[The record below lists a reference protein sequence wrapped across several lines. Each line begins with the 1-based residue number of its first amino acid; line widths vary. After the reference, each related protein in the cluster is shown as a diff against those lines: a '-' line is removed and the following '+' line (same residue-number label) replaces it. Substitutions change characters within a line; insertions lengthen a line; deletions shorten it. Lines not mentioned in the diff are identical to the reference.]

1 MKSLKIFNTISSKLM
16 LRFITIILVTLFVLG
31 VSLSY
36 LFQNYYYNHQEEI
49 FIEQGQEIANLVQQ
63 SIYEG
68 NYDEALSF
76 LKGSQRFFEGN
87 VWIVNSR
94 GLVLATTKHEELQ
107 GIRLEEIE
115 MKQVFDGQ
123 VIKKSGYSD
132 YFDESVLFVAVPIIV
147 EEEVLG
153 AVFVYS
159 PLAGIS
165 ETLDD
170 LKRLIIYA
178 ALIAISLTFILSF
191 TLTRS
196 FTKPLR
202 KMKQIAVDM
211 AHGQFSERLGVTTDD
226 EVGQLAHSF
235 NYLADTLQET
245 IYSLQKKEEQQRRF
259 VADVSHELRTPLT
272 SIQGFVK
279 ALRDG
284 VYDSEVDK
292 SEYYSIVLGEVE
304 RLIRLVNDLLGLSQ
318 IELEQIKMEIEA
330 LDLSYLINISIK
342 NLQPKIAEKDLNIIA
357 DLPKELSLVLAD
369 RDKIEQVLINLISNA
384 IDFTPVGKE
393 IRIFAQEEERKVKVA
408 IEDQGPGIPSEDLE
422 NIWNRFHKVD
432 KSRTRSKGG
441 TGLGLSIVREIIKQH
456 DGEVWVDSVEGEG
469 SRFGFSLIKANEEA
483 VRSF

>member
-1 MKSLKIFNTISSKLM
+1 M
-16 LRFITIILVTLFVLG
+16 LRFITIILVTLFILG
-31 VSLSY
+31 ASLSY
-36 LFQNYYYNHQEEI
+36 LFQNYYYSNQEET
-49 FIEQGQEIANLVQQ
+49 FIEQGQEIANLVQK

-76 LKGSQRFFEGN
+76 LRSSQRFFEGN

-94 GLVLATTKHEELQ
+94 GLVLATSKHEELQ
-107 GIRLEEIE
+107 GIRLEEPE
-115 MKQVFDGQ
+115 MRRVFDGQ
-123 VIKKSGYSD
+123 VIKKSGHSD
-132 YFDESVLFVAVPIIV
+132 YFDESVLFVAVPIVID
-147 EEEVLG
+147 EEVLG

-165 ETLDD
+165 TTLDD
-170 LKRLIIYA
+170 LRRLIIYA
-178 ALIAISLTFILSF
+178 GLIAISLTFILSF
-191 TLTRS
+191 TLTKS
-196 FTKPLR
+196 FTRPLR
-202 KMKQIAVDM
+202 KMKQIAFDM
-211 AHGQFSERLGVTTDD
+211 AHGQFSERLGVRTDD

-235 NYLADTLQET
+235 NYLADRLQET
-245 IYSLQKKEEQQRRF
+245 IYSLQGKEELQRRF

-292 SEYYSIVLGEVE
+292 REYYSIVLGEVE
-304 RLIRLVNDLLGLSQ
+304 RLIRLVNDLLDLSQ
-318 IELEQIKMEIEA
+318 IEMEQIKMEIEV
-330 LDLSYLINISIK
+330 LDIEYLINISVK
-342 NLQPKIAEKDLNIIA
+342 NLQPKITEKNLNIA
-357 DLPKELSLVLAD
+357 VEVPEGFSLVLGD
-369 RDKIEQVLINLISNA
+369 RDRIEQILINLISNA
-384 IDFTPVGKE
+384 IDFTPEGKE
-393 IRIFAQEEERKVKVA
+393 IRIFAQEGERKVKVI
-408 IEDQGPGIPSEDLE
+408 IEDQGPGIPRQELA

-441 TGLGLSIVREIIKQH
+441 TGLGLSIVREIIRQH